1 MSNIEASEIV
11 DPIEGP
17 VRDEPVA
24 PGAVEVPR
32 LARHEITL
40 ADGHLVGVTV
50 AGEGVPLVVVHGFSA
65 EGFLYAQ
72 SLSRLVGMGFRVIAI
87 DTAGHGATQ
96 GLPLSGQAMNDYA
109 ELLGRCIDELGIER
123 YVLAGHSMGGQLVT
137 RLAAE
142 RPDRT
147 MAVILIDAIVG
158 DTWDR
163 MVYLFRVAPPLL
175 GVVGAL
181 LVLDSFTVAPAF
193 SDPRQA
199 FKLMRLAVPTL
210 AGHMVQP
217 WRLMGPMMSILRTR
231 SSRYALDAVKEGDV
245 PVIAMHGARDI
256 AVPHRTSV
264 DAARRT
270 EGTLVTVERA
280 GHSWPLTDPET
291 LPAIIAEMLDGPLG
305 EGIRSSLR
313 QAGVRS
319 RTPSRD
325 QIRRACYAP
334 EARVFDLDPADA
346 RRKVVGRHRKP
357 RYSWRVEHPRPGGS
371 PADEAGADATG
382 AVADGAEEPPAVE
395 QDAS

>member
-109 ELLGRCIDELGIER
+109 ELLGRCIDELGIQR

-142 RPDRT
+142 RPDDT

-199 FKLMRLAVPTL
+199 FKLMRLAVPTV
-210 AGHMVQP
+210 AGHVVQP

-231 SSRYALDAVKEGDV
+231 SSRYALDAVKEGEI

-270 EGTLVTVERA
+270 DGTLVTVERA

-291 LPAIIAEMLDGPLG
+291 LPAIIAELLDGPLG
-305 EGIRSSLR
+305 DGIRRRLR
-313 QAGVRS
+313 EAGVRS
-319 RTPSRD
+319 RTPSIQ

-334 EARVFDLDPADA
+334 EARVFDLDPADG

-357 RYSWRVEHPRPGGS
+357 RYRWRVERPG
-371 PADEAGADATG
+371 D
-382 AVADGAEEPPAVE
+382 DGAAPAAVE
-395 QDAS
+395 LDAS

>member
-17 VRDEPVA
+17 VTNEPVA

-72 SLSRLVGMGFRVIAI
+72 SLSRLVGMGFRVVAI

-96 GLPLSGQAMNDYA
+96 GLPLSGQSMNDYA
-109 ELLGRCIDELGIER
+109 DLLGRCIDELGIER
-123 YVLAGHSMGGQLVT
+123 FVLAGHSMGGQLVA
-137 RLAAE
+137 RLAAQWPE
-142 RPDRT
+142 RT

-175 GVVGAL
+175 GMVGAL
-181 LVLDSFTVAPAF
+181 LALDSLTVAPAF

-199 FKLMRLAVPTL
+199 YKLMRLAIPNV
-210 AGHMVQP
+210 AGHVVQP

-231 SSRYALDAVKEGDV
+231 SSRYALDAMKEGDV
-245 PVIAMHGARDI
+245 PVIALHGNRDI
-256 AVPHRTSV
+256 AWQRLRSKLYDFEMRKRQEEAQKLEDTKTDVGWGHQIRSYVLDNSRIKDLRTN
-264 DAARRT
+264 
-270 EGTLVTVERA
+270 VEISA
-280 GHSWPLTDPET
+280 TQKV
-291 LPAIIAEMLDGPLG
+291 LDG
-305 EGIRSSLR
+305 
-313 QAGVRS
+313 
-319 RTPSRD
+319 
-325 QIRRACYAP
+325 
-334 EARVFDLDPADA
+334 DLDAFI
-346 RRKVVGRHRKP
+346 
-357 RYSWRVEHPRPGGS
+357 
-371 PADEAGADATG
+371 EASLKQG
-382 AVADGAEEPPAVE
+382 V
-395 QDAS
+395 